1 MTKVL
6 AGIVTYN
13 PNLERLK
20 QVVEAIE
27 NQVKEIV
34 IVDNASNNLVN
45 IEKNFQNLTIIS
57 LSTNLGIAAALNK
70 INQFAINYEADW
82 VITLDQDSIVNA
94 DIVSTYFEY
103 LRKIPSYQQK
113 VGAINSQYEVKDVYV
128 KKNNQIVE
136 DLDVITSGLLTNVSA
151 IKNGINYDETMF
163 IDLVD
168 FDFNHSL
175 NSYGYM
181 VLRAPFVG
189 YQHELGNN
197 VKRVRF
203 FTKQVS
209 VIDYSQFRIFYQ
221 WRNLFYFYRKWH
233 TTKYFYSF
241 SKQTIKR
248 LIYGDNRLSQ
258 ISAILKGM
266 WAGSQVSIKRK

>member
-1 MTKVL
+1 MTKVV

-13 PNLERLK
+13 PNLKQLK
-20 QVVEAIE
+20 QVIEAIE
-27 NQVKEIV
+27 TQVSEIV
-34 IVDNASNNLVN
+34 IVDNASNNLAN
-45 IEKNFQNLTIIS
+45 IKKNFQDLTIIS

-70 INQFAINYEADW
+70 INQFAINHEADW
-82 VITLDQDSIVNA
+82 VITLDQDSVVNA
-94 DIVSTYFEY
+94 NIVCTYFEY
-103 LRKIPSYQQK
+103 LRKIPNYQQK

-128 KKNNQIVE
+128 KKNDQVIE
-136 DLDVITSGLLTNVSA
+136 DLDVITSGLLTNVLA

-168 FDFNHSL
+168 FDFNHLL

-203 FTKQVS
+203 FNKQVS

-233 TTKYFYSF
+233 TTKYFLSF

-248 LIYGDNRLSQ
+248 LIYDDNRLGQ
-258 ISAILKGM
+258 MGAILKGI
-266 WAGSQVSIKRK
+266 WAGSRVSIKRK

>member
-1 MTKVL
+1 MTKVV

-13 PNLERLK
+13 PNLEQLK
-20 QVVEAIE
+20 RVVEAIE
-27 NQVKEIV
+27 NQVGEIV
-34 IVDNASNNLVN
+34 IVDNASNNLAN
-45 IEKNFQNLTIIS
+45 IKKNFQNLTIIS

-70 INQFAINYEADW
+70 INQFAINHEADW
-82 VITLDQDSIVNA
+82 VITLDQDSVVNA
-94 DIVSTYFEY
+94 NIVCTYFEY
-103 LRKIPSYQQK
+103 LRKIPNYQQK

-128 KKNNQIVE
+128 KKNDQVVE
-136 DLDVITSGLLTNVSA
+136 DLDVITSGLLANVSA

-168 FDFNHSL
+168 FDFNHLL

-203 FTKQVS
+203 FNKQVS

-233 TTKYFYSF
+233 TTKYFVSF

-248 LIYGDNRLSQ
+248 LIYDDNRLGQ
-258 ISAILKGM
+258 MGAILKGI
-266 WAGSQVSIKRK
+266 WAGSRVSIKRK

>member
-1 MTKVL
+1 MTKVV

-13 PNLERLK
+13 PNLEQLK

-27 NQVKEIV
+27 NQVGEIV
-34 IVDNASNNLVN
+34 IVDNASNNLAN
-45 IEKNFQNLTIIS
+45 IKKNFQNLTIIS

-70 INQFAINYEADW
+70 INQFAINHEADW
-82 VITLDQDSIVNA
+82 VITLDQDSVVNA
-94 DIVSTYFEY
+94 NIVCTYFEY
-103 LRKIPSYQQK
+103 LRKIPNYQQK

-128 KKNNQIVE
+128 KKNDQVVE
-136 DLDVITSGLLTNVSA
+136 DLDVITSGLLANVSA

-168 FDFNHSL
+168 FDFNHLL

-203 FTKQVS
+203 FNKQVS

-233 TTKYFYSF
+233 TTKYFVSF

-248 LIYGDNRLSQ
+248 LIYDDNRLGQ
-258 ISAILKGM
+258 MGAILKGI
-266 WAGSQVSIKRK
+266 WAGSRVSIKRK